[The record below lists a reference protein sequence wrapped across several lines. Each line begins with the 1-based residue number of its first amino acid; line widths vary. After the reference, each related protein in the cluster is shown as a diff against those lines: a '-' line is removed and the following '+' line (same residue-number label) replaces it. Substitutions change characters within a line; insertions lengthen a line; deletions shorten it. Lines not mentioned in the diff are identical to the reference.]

1 MRLHLPSW
9 LSWYKKPEYRD
20 IRTYADEINTGRR
33 TMSPA
38 GRSNISIP
46 SRLRLDRIL
55 QNKTC
60 NYASCRVPSVPSALQ
75 DI

>member
-33 TMSPA
+33 AMSPA
-38 GRSNISIP
+38 GRTNISIP

-60 NYASCRVPSVPSALQ
+60 MPLDAVPSRFSA
-75 DI
+75 

>member
-1 MRLHLPSW
+1 MLRAPLPTMRLPLPSW

-33 TMSPA
+33 AMSPA

-60 NYASCRVPSVPSALQ
+60 NYAS
-75 DI
+75 